1 MAHHNVYY
9 ALRCSK
15 AVIGA
20 AWHCHYAAAKM
31 SSASGG
37 VIHPTRVHTTT
48 VRCDVI
54 QNAHEGHHATTTTTK
69 QSESYHSTQPLC
81 GVIST
86 HLHKQSERV
95 VSERE

>member
-1 MAHHNVYY
+1 MNSL
-9 ALRCSK
+9 ALSLRRRQ
-15 AVIGA
+15 
-20 AWHCHYAAAKM
+20 M
-31 SSASGG
+31 SSA
-37 VIHPTRVHTTT
+37 IHPARVRTTT

-81 GVIST
+81 VASSAHSLT
-86 HLHKQSERV
+86 QTELV

>member
-1 MAHHNVYY
+1 MNSL
-9 ALRCSK
+9 ALSLHRRQ
-15 AVIGA
+15 
-20 AWHCHYAAAKM
+20 M
-31 SSASGG
+31 SSA
-37 VIHPTRVHTTT
+37 IHPARVRTTT